1 MSVFVSLW
9 MRFGHEIIWVFT
21 KGKYCVKIISE
32 MKILRLY
39 FDTSI
44 FSFAIASDVPKEK
57 EITLKLLE
65 EIEKSKCEVFI
76 SEVVIREINRA
87 KAEKAVKLRDVVK
100 KLNPVELVLDN
111 NSQSLAKEYIKQ
123 AVIPVKYED
132 DAFHIAIAS
141 VNNLDVIVSW
151 NFTHIVKL
159 KTKREVVGI
168 NTLMG
173 YKPIEICS
181 PWEVVEDV

>member
-1 MSVFVSLW
+1 MHILKIYGINNFV
-9 MRFGHEIIWVFT
+9 
-21 KGKYCVKIISE
+21 
-32 MKILRLY
+32 MKIPKIY

-44 FSFAIASDVPKEK
+44 FNFAIADDVPQER
-57 EITLKLLE
+57 EVTLKLLDE
-65 EIEKSKCEVFI
+65 VKDGKYEVFI
-76 SEVVIREINRA
+76 SEVVIGEINRA
-87 KAEKAVKLRDVVK
+87 PQTTVVKLRDWIK
-100 KLNPVELVLDN
+100 KVDPEELTLDDN
-111 NSQSLAKEYIKQ
+111 ARALSEEYIEKG
-123 AVIPVKYED
+123 VIPAKYED

-159 KTKREVVGI
+159 KTRREVAVI

-181 PWEVVEDV
+181 PQEVIDNA